1 MFGEEVDDDETVP
14 AHLERL
20 LPSTEVLNFGV
31 HGYGVGQMGMLL
43 ESRIDEFNPNHVV
56 LMILIPED
64 IARDSSDF
72 LGHAKPSFALSADGR
87 VEVRNTPVPE
97 ATRQPWIFRN
107 CYSAAWLFG
116 RARALETSPNLGQQ
130 MQMLHGMLAQMK
142 SKCEKMGAGF
152 TVVPIVVAGSIERAR
167 REPSHRQAVE
177 VIRTSLQTS
186 GFQILDLVGPLAES
200 YAREGEKLVA
210 PVAHWSSR
218 GNCLIA
224 MRGRVS
230 CKEIVGLFWRSSRRR
245 LRERTMNGARSV
257 VQTNGLNKSPSADR
271 GTQGDWAKRVLAGS
285 LIAALILVAYRN
297 VYSVPFLFDDFAAIV
312 ENPHIHQVWPP
323 TWLTATQPQTPLTG
337 RPFAALTFALNWKF
351 AGGNPTSY
359 HAVNVA
365 IHCMCAGSCFAWW
378 K

>member
-1 MFGEEVDDDETVP
+1 MFLVLAVGVLEVVLRLSYLSISQITGVAEWKTSEWGGIRYEWDQYHERLGWVNVPSYRSGPAIPFKVAINDQGLRGTRNYTKSPQVGVKRIAVFGDSCVFGEEVDGDQTVP

-43 ESRIDEFNPNHVV
+43 ESRIDDFNPNHVV

-72 LGHAKPSFALSADGR
+72 LGHAKPSFALGADGR

-97 ATRQPWIFRN
+97 ATRQPWIYRN
-107 CYSAAWLFG
+107 CYSAAWLLG

-167 REPSHRQAVE
+167 RDPSHRQAVE
-177 VIRTSLQTS
+177 IIRTSLQS
-186 GFQILDLVGPLAES
+186 GGFEILDLVGPLAES

-224 MRGRVS
+224 MRVA
-230 CKEIVGLFWRSSRRR
+230 EYL
-245 LRERTMNGARSV
+245 ARKLPDYSDKV
-257 VQTNGLNKSPSADR
+257 RAD
-271 GTQGDWAKRVLAGS
+271 GC
-285 LIAALILVAYRN
+285 
-297 VYSVPFLFDDFAAIV
+297 
-312 ENPHIHQVWPP
+312 END
-323 TWLTATQPQTPLTG
+323 
-337 RPFAALTFALNWKF
+337 
-351 AGGNPTSY
+351 S
-359 HAVNVA
+359 
-365 IHCMCAGSCFAWW
+365 
-378 K
+378 